1 MERNLEQLK
10 QDTKSLKEIEK
21 EEIDKLD
28 LSDELKKELLEVVDK
43 LESNIGEMNEE
54 ELSEL
59 AEYMALNHKLNEKR
73 EELTKEMLDRVGID
87 ISDVSKVPQLLLE
100 KEYEMIRLI
109 DDSLE
114 NRTVYRYSINK
125 INNNE
130 PIIYFYE
137 IEESEGDY
145 TTVKFSE
152 IREEK

>member
-10 QDTKSLKEIEK
+10 QDTKSLKEIER

-28 LSDELKKELLEVVDK
+28 LSDELKQELLDVVDK
-43 LESNIGEMNEE
+43 LENNIGDMNEE

-73 EELTKEMLDRVGID
+73 EELTKEMLGRVGID

-145 TTVKFSE
+145 TNVKFSE
-152 IREEK
+152 IMEEN

>member
-10 QDTKSLKEIEK
+10 QDTKSLKEIER

-28 LSDELKKELLEVVDK
+28 LSDELKQELLDVVDK
-43 LESNIGEMNEE
+43 LENNIGDMNEE

-59 AEYMALNHKLNEKR
+59 AEYIEQNHRLNEKR
-73 EELTKEMLDRVGID
+73 EELTKKMLDKVGID
-87 ISDVSKVPQLLLE
+87 TSDVSKVPQLLLE

-145 TTVKFSE
+145 TTVKFTE
-152 IREEK
+152 IMEEN

>member
-10 QDTKSLKEIEK
+10 QDTKSLKEIER

-28 LSDELKKELLEVVDK
+28 LSDELKQELLDVVDK
-43 LESNIGEMNEE
+43 LENNIGDMNEE

-59 AEYMALNHKLNEKR
+59 AEYIEQNHRLNEKR
-73 EELTKEMLDRVGID
+73 EELTKEMLDKVGID
-87 ISDVSKVPQLLLE
+87 TIDVSKIPQLLLE

-145 TTVKFSE
+145 TNVKFSE
-152 IREEK
+152 IMEEK